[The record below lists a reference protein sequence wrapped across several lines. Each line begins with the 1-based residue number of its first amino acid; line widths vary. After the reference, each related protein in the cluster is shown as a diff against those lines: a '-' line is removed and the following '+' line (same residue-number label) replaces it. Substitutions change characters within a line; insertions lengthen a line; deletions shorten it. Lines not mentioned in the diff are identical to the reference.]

1 MKSAVVS
8 TMTTSNAIKKILI
21 VGSGIAG
28 IAAAHRLIKDGF
40 RHVKIIEATA
50 RSGGRIKTGRLG
62 EYGGSSGSVC
72 SPEVNR
78 HRFRFKWHSS
88 SNDCFND
95 VHKTVNS
102 HKGEV
107 TLLTRSSV
115 MLNSRE
121 QKRELRF
128 VVLCI

>member
-88 SNDCFND
+88 SNDCF
-95 VHKTVNS
+95 T
-102 HKGEV
+102 EV